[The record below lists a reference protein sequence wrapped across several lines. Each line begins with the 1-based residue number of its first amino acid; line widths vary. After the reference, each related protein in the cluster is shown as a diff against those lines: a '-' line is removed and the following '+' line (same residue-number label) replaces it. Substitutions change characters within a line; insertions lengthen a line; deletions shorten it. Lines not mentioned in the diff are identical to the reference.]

1 MNKALLTLN
10 IVLVAAVG
18 FLFYQVYSK
27 SGNVAGSATDKINNS
42 AYSTQTFKVG
52 FFDMDSIETNFSLFK
67 EMEKEV
73 GKKEDSMNAI
83 INQMRANFQQ
93 EYQKFQEQQSK
104 MTPDQV
110 NEAGKQFSQMDM
122 DIKNRTTTLNQNYQT
137 YYMNKQQE
145 IVTLIKKYCI
155 EFNKTNNYSLIIA
168 NEPGLV
174 YYKDT
179 AFNITTELLRGL
191 NEKYGVKKKN

>member
-1 MNKALLTLN
+1 MNKTLLTLN
-10 IVLVAAVG
+10 LILLIAVG

-27 SGNVAGSATDKINNS
+27 SGNGEFRSAAISNDS
-42 AYSTQTFKVG
+42 SYSLRPFRVG
-52 FFDMDSIETNFSLFK
+52 FFDMDSIEANFSLFK
-67 EMEKEV
+67 EMEKEI
-73 GKKEDSMNAI
+73 GKKEDSMNSV

-137 YYMNKQQE
+137 YYMSKQQE
-145 IVTLIKKYCI
+145 IVNLIKKYCI
-155 EFNKTNNYSLIIA
+155 EFNKTKNYSLIIA

-179 AFNITTELLRGL
+179 AFNITTELLHGL

>member
-1 MNKALLTLN
+1 MNKTLLTLN
-10 IVLVAAVG
+10 LILVAAVG

-27 SGNVAGSATDKINNS
+27 KENIAGRAIGKINDSANS
-42 AYSTQTFKVG
+42 SRPFKIG

-73 GKKEDSMNAI
+73 GIKEDSMNAI
-83 INQMRANFQQ
+83 INQMRASFQQ
-93 EYQKFQEQQSK
+93 EYQKFQGQQSK
-104 MTPDQV
+104 MTPEQV
-110 NEAGKQFSQMDM
+110 NEAGKQFSQMDL
-122 DIKNRTTTLNQNYQT
+122 DIKNRTATLNQNYQS

-155 EFNKTNNYSLIIA
+155 EFNKSNNYSLIIA

-191 NEKYGVKKKN
+191 NEMYGVKKKN

>member
-1 MNKALLTLN
+1 MNKTLLTLN
-10 IVLVAAVG
+10 LILVAAVG

-27 SGNVAGSATDKINNS
+27 KENIAGRAIGKINDSANS
-42 AYSTQTFKVG
+42 SRPFKIG

-83 INQMRANFQQ
+83 INQMRASFQQ
-93 EYQKFQEQQSK
+93 EYQKFQGQQSK
-104 MTPDQV
+104 MTPEQV
-110 NEAGKQFSQMDM
+110 NEAGKQFSQMDL
-122 DIKNRTTTLNQNYQT
+122 DIKNRTATLNQNYQS

-155 EFNKTNNYSLIIA
+155 EFNKSNNYSLIIA

-191 NEKYGVKKKN
+191 NEMYGVKKKN